1 MSTLPPR
8 AVIVTRRSEL
18 DELVAR
24 VGTLA
29 QARFVLQSRGLTLD
43 ELTHRHE
50 RQLAALQA
58 VLTALPRTWRRAR
71 VLREELDRFL
81 FEPEDLVIAVG
92 QDGLV
97 ANTAK
102 YLTGQPVLG
111 INPLPELYEGVLVR
125 YPSGAAPDA
134 FAMFDRA
141 RLPTEPRTMVQAT
154 LADGQRLVALNEV
167 FIGHRSHQSARY
179 RLSHA
184 GRTERQSS
192 SGLIVSTGTGAT
204 GWARS
209 IVRGRDGAPPL
220 PAPTDPTLAF
230 FVREAW
236 PSRSTGATLTDGL
249 VDPSHPLVLTSEMNE
264 GGTLFGD
271 GLEEDRLDLPWGQVA
286 TVGPAPHVLALAKL

>member
-71 VLREELDRFL
+71 VSREELDRFL

-179 RLSHA
+179 SLFFAGLS
-184 GRTERQSS
+184 ERQSS

-204 GWARS
+204 GWAKS
-209 IVRGRDGAPPL
+209 VSHQLGCPEYL
-220 PAPTDPTLAF
+220 VEPTAARLSF

-236 PSRSTGATLTDGL
+236 PSRTTGVTMTRGILDAAN
-249 VDPSHPLVLTSEMNE
+249 PLAITSEMQG

-271 GLEEDRLDLPWGQVA
+271 GLEDDRLDLPWGQ
-286 TVGPAPHVLALAKL
+286 TVRLAPAETPLNLACL